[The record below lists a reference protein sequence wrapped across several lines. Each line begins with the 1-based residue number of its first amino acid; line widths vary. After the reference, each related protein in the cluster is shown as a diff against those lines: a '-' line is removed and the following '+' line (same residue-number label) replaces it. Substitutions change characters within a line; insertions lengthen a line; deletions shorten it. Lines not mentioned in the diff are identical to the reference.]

1 MGTGSSAVLRARN
14 GGSWSEYYGAIDD
27 AIIEK
32 LKDDDDVRVRLQVGR
47 AEHDHDYPVGNAAA
61 VVSFVE
67 HDDDFDAWAKQAKV
81 PASGQGGEFV

>member
-1 MGTGSSAVLRARN
+1 MDS
-14 GGSWSEYYGAIDD
+14 
-27 AIIEK
+27 
-32 LKDDDDVRVRLQVGR
+32 LQLTNWVIMVMFRPR

-81 PASGQGGEFV
+81 PASGQGAEFF